1 MENLWTLKFDME
13 NKLPVLV
20 RSKTNIGE
28 NVSFLS
34 NRVYENIQNTASDP
48 INVLNDFSWTRS
60 PKESRQDVPKLRL
73 IEKRL
78 TKNSTVTNAA
88 YSLLA
93 GADLA
98 RTAGTMGADIADAVT
113 GNRSTSILKK
123 SLNSL
128 VESKTVGLIK
138 DALSQVKDVAGLGSL
153 QTFNSD
159 VLKAY
164 NFLYATEKTGFEYI
178 LPYLDDNYRN
188 STIQM
193 GEGQNNVISNI
204 TEFLQQGVQTVAGA
218 VGALRPGVYIETA
231 KQFKMGDEGRTLNIS
246 IPLLNTINFNDVVK
260 NWQLIYGL
268 VYQNRPGRI
277 TKNLVDVPVIYE
289 AFLEGIAYMPYA
301 YISGLSVGFIGNR
314 RTMKLKVPINK
325 GGEEGSEFSTQVAE
339 IETAIPD
346 AYNLNLTIE
355 GLNDETR
362 NFMYQSIDGLPVTV
376 SSELPSEPATTEA
389 PGTETT
395 QGGPTNFSSRSNPGR
410 TEVRNPS
417 PNGPRPAQPVI
428 KRRNN

>member
-138 DALSQVKDVAGLGSL
+138 DALSQVKDVAGLGS
-153 QTFNSD
+153 
-159 VLKAY
+159 
-164 NFLYATEKTGFEYI
+164 
-178 LPYLDDNYRN
+178 
-188 STIQM
+188 
-193 GEGQNNVISNI
+193 
-204 TEFLQQGVQTVAGA
+204 
-218 VGALRPGVYIETA
+218 
-231 KQFKMGDEGRTLNIS
+231 
-246 IPLLNTINFNDVVK
+246 
-260 NWQLIYGL
+260 
-268 VYQNRPGRI
+268 
-277 TKNLVDVPVIYE
+277 
-289 AFLEGIAYMPYA
+289 
-301 YISGLSVGFIGNR
+301 
-314 RTMKLKVPINK
+314 
-325 GGEEGSEFSTQVAE
+325 
-339 IETAIPD
+339 
-346 AYNLNLTIE
+346 
-355 GLNDETR
+355 
-362 NFMYQSIDGLPVTV
+362 
-376 SSELPSEPATTEA
+376 
-389 PGTETT
+389 
-395 QGGPTNFSSRSNPGR
+395 
-410 TEVRNPS
+410 
-417 PNGPRPAQPVI
+417 
-428 KRRNN
+428 

>member
-13 NKLPVLV
+13 NKLPILV
-20 RSKTNIGE
+20 RSKTNVGE
-28 NVSFLS
+28 NISFLS
-34 NRVYENIQNTASDP
+34 NRVYENIQNSASDP
-48 INVLNDFSWTRS
+48 INVLNDFAWTKS

-93 GADLA
+93 GADLV
-98 RTAGTMGADIADAVT
+98 RTATTMAADVGDAVT
-113 GNRSTSILKK
+113 GNRNEPTLKK
-123 SLNSL
+123 ALNSL
-128 VESKTVGLIK
+128 VESKTVSLIQ
-138 DALSQVKDVAGLGSL
+138 DALGQVSNVAGLGSL
-153 QTFNSD
+153 QTFNSE

-188 STIQM
+188 SQIQM
-193 GEGQNNVISNI
+193 GESQNNVVSNI
-204 TEFLQQGVQTVAGA
+204 TNFLQTGVQTAAGII
-218 VGALRPGVYIETA
+218 GALRPGVYIETA
-231 KQFKMGDEGRTLNIS
+231 KQFKMGDAGRTLNVT
-246 IPLLNTINFNDVVK
+246 IPLLNTGTFDDIVK

-289 AFLEGIAYMPYA
+289 AFIEGIAYMPYA

-325 GGEEGSEFSTQVAE
+325 GGEEGSEFSTQVSE

-346 AYNLNLTIE
+346 AYNLNITIE

-389 PGTETT
+389 PGTDTT
-395 QGGPTNFSSRSNPGR
+395 QGGPTSFSSRSNPDR
-410 TEVRNPS
+410 RQLRNPTS
-417 PNGPRPAQPVI
+417 DPPSQPTI